1 MSQHQ
6 TPWYHTIL
14 WALGI
19 FVAGAILVGG
29 AAGVFWGFKS
39 IKVWS
44 ASIDGQAILAE
55 AQYSRQAR
63 VEEARARNDAAE
75 LEGQAELT
83 RAEFSARANEEL
95 ADGLGGSEGYLRY
108 LYIRM
113 LEENGAQGD
122 QIIYIPTE
130 AGMPIL
136 EAGRVAQ

>member
-1 MSQHQ
+1 MSQRY
-6 TPWYHTIL
+6 TWYDPIL
-14 WALGI
+14 AATGLCI
-19 FVAGAILVGG
+19 AGALIVTLFGS
-29 AAGVFWGFKS
+29 VFWGFKS

-55 AQYSRQAR
+55 AEYSRRAR
-63 VEEARARNDAAE
+63 VEESRAKNDAAE

-83 RAEFSARANEEL
+83 RAQFSAHANAEL
-95 ADGLGGSEGYLRY
+95 AEGLGGAEGYLRY

-113 LEENGAQGD
+113 LEENGTGTSL
-122 QIIYIPTE
+122 IYIPTE